1 MSESDSDPTMFFSR
15 PEGLARILSLDDEET
30 ELWSPEEMKA
40 MWLHQMATPLEI
52 ELGTITPAPASGV
65 QEGPFSG
72 KTFRDLLSHPEPPLR
87 LLEMTKEFSKRTL
100 KESDDKQ
107 LKEIASG
114 LYYASYAAA
123 LTRCGRSLGS
133 LKDHHLVA
141 GFSWALER
149 PWLDEQTRTLITQAV
164 KQVAA
169 KS

>member
-1 MSESDSDPTMFFSR
+1 MFFSR
-15 PEGLARILSLDDEET
+15 PEGLARILSLDDEAV

-40 MWLHQMATPLEI
+40 MWLHQMATSLEI
-52 ELGTITPAPASGV
+52 ELGTITPEQASGS
-65 QEGPFSG
+65 QQASFEG
-72 KTFRDLLSHPEPPLR
+72 KTFRDLLAHPEPPLR
-87 LLEMTKEFSKRTL
+87 LLEMIKEFSKRTL

-107 LKEIASG
+107 WKEIASG

-123 LTRCGRSLGS
+123 LTRCGKSLGS

-141 GFSWALER
+141 GFGWALDR
-149 PWLDEQTRTLITQAV
+149 SWLDEQTRALIAQAV